1 MQNQLHSTGKRNPT
15 DLTPHPLND
24 EIYGDGAD
32 TDLIESIRTKGI
44 LNPLLIT
51 HDNRIISG
59 HRRWEAAISIGLDAV
74 PVVVF
79 GSTDDLDIEEALIE
93 ANRQRIKT
101 GEQIGRENKHLIR
114 IISARQSRQGT
125 NQHTRASVSRET
137 EAQVEMKPS
146 ELAARKLGV
155 SRATAFRATTVV
167 DAIDTLEDE
176 GDTASADHL
185 RRTLNNSING
195 AYKEAKT
202 AGLVVTKPAP
212 APKPTAATI
221 LVQQWNDA
229 DEAQRSEWLFMQ
241 HGGKST
247 FNETN
252 DNIEWAAW
260 SWNPVTGCLHDCPYC
275 YARDIAN
282 RFYAHKFAPSF
293 LPDRLSAPSN
303 TKFPNL
309 DTITDPVLRMAK
321 RNVFV
326 CSMAD
331 LFGKWV
337 PAEWIE
343 AVLQQAWDNPQ
354 WTFLFLTKFPIRM
367 AEFQFPKNSWIGTTV
382 DKQYAVDRAEKAFT
396 KIRNGGYE
404 GIAWLSCEPM
414 MEHLSFNSLDMFDWV
429 IMGGSSKST
438 QTPAFVPPFIWWDS
452 LYWQA
457 KKFNLPVYMKTN
469 LVFDDSNRDVQWTA
483 RVREYPEGA

>member
-1 MQNQLHSTGKRNPT
+1 MMEVQNALHSTGKRNPT

-101 GEQIGRENKHLIR
+101 GEQIGREYKHLKR
-114 IISARQSRQGT
+114 IISARDSRQGART
-125 NQHTRASVSRET
+125 DLGTSSKHLPEVQPPTVKAASVI
-137 EAQVEMKPS
+137 
-146 ELAARKLGV
+146 GV
-155 SRATAFRATTVV
+155 SRPTADRAERVV
-167 DAIDTLEDE
+167 DAIDTLENE

-212 APKPTAATI
+212 APKPMAATI

-282 RFYAHKFAPSF
+282 RFYAQKFAPSF

-303 TKFPNL
+303 TKSPNL
-309 DTITDPVLRMAK
+309 DAITDPVLRMAK

-382 DKQYAVDRAEKAFT
+382 DKQYTVDRAEKAFT

-414 MEHLSFNSLDMFDWV
+414 MERLSFNSLDMFDWV

-438 QTPAFVPPFIWWDS
+438 QTPDFRPPFEWIVNLWT
-452 LYWQA
+452 QA
-457 KKFNLPVYMKTN
+457 KTLSLPVYMKTN
-469 LVFDDSNRDVQWTA
+469 LGIEQ